1 MIKNLLFLSLT
12 TIIFGQNNRI
22 ENIDISTKKNGVS
35 IKILANFSIQPSQIT
50 GWSNQSNSWY
60 YITIYNA
67 FGDTVSLGKTKTNY
81 PITDIEAIKIGESIQ
96 LGFKMSQPV
105 ENFEFYH
112 NNTQELLIALR
123 FPLSNVLASMEEDRP
138 VVSMQTSQTNP
149 VSKAF
154 YLLGSS
160 IIGLEILKSKSNES
174 WKVSIGL
181 SVIFI
186 GYLYEHFIVDKKE

>member
-1 MIKNLLFLSLT
+1 MIKNLLFLSLA

-50 GWSNQSNSWY
+50 GWYNQSNSWY

-112 NNTQELLIALR
+112 NNLSLIH
-123 FPLSNVLASMEEDRP
+123 
-138 VVSMQTSQTNP
+138 
-149 VSKAF
+149 
-154 YLLGSS
+154 
-160 IIGLEILKSKSNES
+160 I
-174 WKVSIGL
+174 
-181 SVIFI
+181 
-186 GYLYEHFIVDKKE
+186 

>member
-1 MIKNLLFLSLT
+1 MIKNLLFLSLSS
-12 TIIFGQNNRI
+12 IIFGQNNRI

-50 GWSNQSNSWY
+50 GWYNQSNSWY

-81 PITDIEAIKIGESIQ
+81 PITDIEAIKI
-96 LGFKMSQPV
+96 GFKMSQPV

-138 VVSMQTSQTNP
+138 VVSMQTSQTNS
-149 VSKAF
+149 VSKVF

-160 IIGLEILKSKSNES
+160 IIGLEILNSKSNES

>member
-1 MIKNLLFLSLT
+1 MYW
-12 TIIFGQNNRI
+12 FGHI
-22 ENIDISTKKNGVS
+22 KKNGVS

-50 GWSNQSNSWY
+50 GWYNQSNSWY

-112 NNTQELLIALR
+112 NNAQELLIALR

-138 VVSMQTSQTNP
+138 VVSMQTSQTNSL
-149 VSKAF
+149 SKVF

-160 IIGLEILKSKSNES
+160 IIGLEILNSKSNES

>member
-1 MIKNLLFLSLT
+1 MIKNLLFLSLA

-50 GWSNQSNSWY
+50 GWYNQSNSWY

-67 FGDTVSLGKTKTNY
+67 FGDTVSLGKTKINY

-138 VVSMQTSQTNP
+138 VVSMQTSQTNS

-160 IIGLEILKSKSNES
+160 IIGLEILNSKSNES

-181 SVIFI
+181 SAIFI

>member
-1 MIKNLLFLSLT
+1 MFVTNKTNEELCARVLNGGIVGKNKAIT
-12 TIIFGQNNRI
+12 VMK
-22 ENIDISTKKNGVS
+22 DIPLPPLSTK
-35 IKILANFSIQPSQIT
+35 
-50 GWSNQSNSWY
+50 
-60 YITIYNA
+60 
-67 FGDTVSLGKTKTNY
+67 
-81 PITDIEAIKIGESIQ
+81 DIEAIKIGESIQ

-138 VVSMQTSQTNP
+138 VVSMQTSQINS
-149 VSKAF
+149 VSKVF

-160 IIGLEILKSKSNES
+160 IIGLEILNSKSNES
-174 WKVSIGL
+174 WKISIGL

>member
-12 TIIFGQNNRI
+12 TIIFGQNNRV

-50 GWSNQSNSWY
+50 GWYNQSNSWY

-138 VVSMQTSQTNP
+138 VVSMQTSQTNS

-174 WKVSIGL
+174 
-181 SVIFI
+181 
-186 GYLYEHFIVDKKE
+186 

>member
-1 MIKNLLFLSLT
+1 MIKNLLFLSLA

-50 GWSNQSNSWY
+50 GWYNQSNSWY

-67 FGDTVSLGKTKTNY
+67 FGDTVSLGKTKINY

-138 VVSMQTSQTNP
+138 VVSMQTSQTNS

-160 IIGLEILKSKSNES
+160 IIGLEILNSKSNES